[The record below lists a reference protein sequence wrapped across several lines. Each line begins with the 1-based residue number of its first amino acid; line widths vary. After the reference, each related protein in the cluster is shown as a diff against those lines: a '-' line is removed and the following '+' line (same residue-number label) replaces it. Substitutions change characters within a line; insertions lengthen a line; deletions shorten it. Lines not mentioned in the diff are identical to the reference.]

1 MRTFQAPRKQ
11 RPLRLIEAE
20 VVDPETLPPL
30 ELRTL
35 FDQLFQVHE
44 EIFSGVGRK
53 EFTAALSRDDAR
65 RSRIQ
70 IYRDER
76 GHIVGYC
83 AVHVIERRY
92 NRRTIAVLRAEAGL
106 LPAYRGS
113 GMTLWFGAKEAIR
126 YKMRHPFRTVV
137 LFTIAVHPSSF
148 HMMSRYF
155 WRCYPYPGRRIPLR
169 WRKLLIFLARTS
181 EDEPVDPGEPLILS
195 DRWITRES
203 GEDAEAWR
211 ESPHE
216 DVRFFLAI
224 NPRYHEGEGVAF
236 LAPLSLPNLAVSLV
250 FYLWHFVPSAI
261 RRVKSRLR
269 AAGRSKGA
277 AKA

>member
-1 MRTFQAPRKQ
+1 MPTFQVPRKQ

-20 VVDPETLPPL
+20 VVDPETLPPA
-30 ELRTL
+30 ERHAL
-35 FDQLFQVHE
+35 FDQLFLVHE
-44 EIFSGVGRK
+44 EIFSGVDRK
-53 EFTAALSRDDAR
+53 EFIAALVREDAR

-70 IYRDER
+70 LYRNER

-83 AVHVIERRY
+83 AVHVLERRFM
-92 NRRTIAVLRAEAGL
+92 RRTIAVLRAEAGL
-106 LPAYRGS
+106 LPVYRGS
-113 GMTLWFGAKEAIR
+113 GMTLWFGAKEAFR

-181 EDEPVDPGEPLILS
+181 DDEPVDPGEPLILR

-203 GEDAEAWR
+203 GEDAAAWR
-211 ESPHE
+211 KSPHE
-216 DVRFFLAI
+216 DVRYFLAI

-236 LAPLSLPNLAVSLV
+236 LAPLSTPNLAISLLL
-250 FYLWHFVPSAI
+250 YLWHFVPSAI
-261 RRVKSRLR
+261 MRMSNRCRGSD
-269 AAGRSKGA
+269 RSKGA